1 MFVRLFLSLLQK
13 TKVILIELQW
23 FFITHKAFSRHSIFY
38 LCQKIKTPFMSK
50 SRYIQLI
57 LILGSLTA
65 LGPFSIDM
73 YLPGF
78 AGIAADLNTTVANV
92 SMTLSSY
99 FIGISAGQ
107 LLYGPLLDRFGR
119 KKPLFIGL
127 LVYILASLGCVYVI
141 DIDTFIGLRFIQAIG
156 SCAATVASVSM
167 VRDLF
172 PVKDI
177 PKVFSLL
184 MLVVGLSPMLAPT
197 VGGYVTEYYSWHT
210 VFFILMCMG
219 IVILLAAQLGLPNSF
234 QPDKTISLKPK
245 PIITN
250 FINIIKEPQFYTYA
264 FTGAIAFSG
273 LFTYVAA
280 SPILFMDIFKVDAKT
295 YGWIFAFMSLS
306 FIGSSQLNSVLLKRF
321 SSEQMIYS
329 ALILQ
334 SVISILFL
342 VLALNNL
349 LGLYETITML
359 FLFLGCLGTS
369 NPNTASLTLAPFS
382 RNAGSASA
390 LMGAIQLGLGAL
402 ASFAVGVFVKDTI
415 SPMVVIM
422 TTTTLLAFL
431 ILKIGKRNIKKT
443 IAIEEE
449 ITIVP

>member
-1 MFVRLFLSLLQK
+1 
-13 TKVILIELQW
+13 
-23 FFITHKAFSRHSIFY
+23 
-38 LCQKIKTPFMSK
+38 MSK

-78 AGIAADLNTTVANV
+78 SGIAKDLNTTVANV

-127 LVYILASLGCVYVI
+127 LVYIMASLGCVYVTN
-141 DIDTFIGLRFIQAIG
+141 IDTFIGLRFIQAVG

-172 PVKDI
+172 PVKES

-197 VGGYVTEYYSWHT
+197 VGGYVTEYYGWHT

-219 IVILLAAQLGLPNSF
+219 IVILIAAQLGLPNSF
-234 QPDKTISLKPK
+234 EPDRTISLKPK
-245 PIITN
+245 PIIAN
-250 FINIIKEPQFYTYA
+250 FISIIKEPQFYTYA
-264 FTGAIAFSG
+264 FTGAVAFSG

-280 SPILFMDIFKVDAKT
+280 SPILFMDIYNVDAKT

-306 FIGSSQLNSVLLKRF
+306 FIGSSQLNAILLKRF
-321 SSEQMIYS
+321 SSEQLIYS
-329 ALILQ
+329 ALIAQ
-334 SVISILFL
+334 SIISILFL
-342 VLALNNL
+342 VLVLNNF
-349 LGLYETITML
+349 LGLYGIIAML
-359 FLFLGCLGTS
+359 FVFLGAWEFQTPIRL
-369 NPNTASLTLAPFS
+369 
-382 RNAGSASA
+382 
-390 LMGAIQLGLGAL
+390 
-402 ASFAVGVFVKDTI
+402 D
-415 SPMVVIM
+415 
-422 TTTTLLAFL
+422 
-431 ILKIGKRNIKKT
+431 
-443 IAIEEE
+443 
-449 ITIVP
+449 

>member
-1 MFVRLFLSLLQK
+1 MT
-13 TKVILIELQW
+13 TK
-23 FFITHKAFSRHSIFY
+23 K
-38 LCQKIKTPFMSK
+38 
-50 SRYIQLI
+50 YIQLI

-78 AGIAADLNTTVANV
+78 SDIAKDLNTSVAKV
-92 SMTLSSY
+92 SMSLSSY

-127 LVYILASLGCVYVI
+127 MVYILASLGCVYVA
-141 DIDTFIGLRFIQAIG
+141 DIDSFIFLRFIQAIG
-156 SCAATVASVSM
+156 SCAATVASVAM

-184 MLVVGLSPMLAPT
+184 MLVLGLSPMLAPT
-197 VGGYVTEYYSWHT
+197 IGGYVTQDFGWHI
-210 VFFILMCMG
+210 VFFILFCMG
-219 IVILLAAQLGLPNSF
+219 IAILIASQVGLPNSYK
-234 QPDKTISLKPK
+234 PDTSISLKPK
-245 PIITN
+245 PIISN
-250 FINIIKEPQFYTYA
+250 FLKVLKEPQFYTYA

-280 SPILFMDIFKVDAKT
+280 SPIIFMDIYHVDAKT
-295 YGWIFAFMSLS
+295 YGWIFAFMSVS

-321 SSEQMIYS
+321 SSEQMIFA

-334 SVISILFL
+334 SLITIIFLILS
-342 VLALNNL
+342 VNNL
-349 LGLYETITML
+349 LGLYTTIMML
-359 FLFLGCLGTS
+359 FLFLGCLGIS
-369 NPNTASLTLAPFS
+369 NPNTAGLTMAPFAK
-382 RNAGSASA
+382 NAGSASA

-402 ASFAVGVFVKDTI
+402 ASFAVGIFVKD
-415 SPMVVIM
+415 SVAPMVLIM
-422 TTTTLLAFL
+422 TVTTIVAFVVL
-431 ILKIGKRNIKKT
+431 NIGKRFIKNKV
-443 IAIEEE
+443 E
-449 ITIVP
+449 ITENDDVVVGH

>member
-1 MFVRLFLSLLQK
+1 M
-13 TKVILIELQW
+13 TKAKYIKLI
-23 FFITHKAFSRHSIFY
+23 F
-38 LCQKIKTPFMSK
+38 
-50 SRYIQLI
+50 
-57 LILGSLTA
+57 ILGSLTA

-78 AGIAADLNTTVANV
+78 EGIANDLNTTVAKV

-119 KKPLFIGL
+119 KKPLFVGI
-127 LVYILASLGCVYVI
+127 LVYILASLGCSFVTN
-141 DIDTFIGLRFIQAIG
+141 IDTFIGLRFIQAVG
-156 SCAATVASVSM
+156 SCAAAVASVAM

-197 VGGYVTEYYSWHT
+197 IGGYVTAYYGWHV
-210 VFFILMCMG
+210 VFLILMGLG
-219 IVILLAAQLGLPNSF
+219 IIILIGAMIELPNTYV
-234 QPDKTISLKPK
+234 PDTSISLKPK

-250 FINIIKEPQFYTYA
+250 FISILKEPQFYTYA
-264 FTGAIAFSG
+264 FTGAVAFSG

-280 SPILFMDIFKVDAKT
+280 SPILFMTIFKVDPKT

-306 FIGSSQLNSVLLKRF
+306 FISASQLNSVLLRRF
-321 SSEQMIYS
+321 KSEQMIFG
-329 ALILQ
+329 ALITQTIL
-334 SVISILFL
+334 SIIFL
-342 VLALNNL
+342 VAALNNW
-349 LGLYETITML
+349 LGLYETIALL
-359 FLFLGCLGTS
+359 FLFLACLGIS
-369 NPNTASLTLAPFS
+369 NPNTAGLTLAPFT

-402 ASFAVGVFVKDTI
+402 ASFVVGIFVID
-415 SPMVVIM
+415 SVVPMVVIM
-422 TTTTLLAFL
+422 CITTIAAFV
-431 ILKIGKRNIKKT
+431 ILNIGKRNIKKT
-443 IAIEEE
+443 IISSSDQEV
-449 ITIVP
+449 TIVH

>member
-1 MFVRLFLSLLQK
+1 MTVAEMPNAKYFK
-13 TKVILIELQW
+13 
-23 FFITHKAFSRHSIFY
+23 
-38 LCQKIKTPFMSK
+38 
-50 SRYIQLI
+50 LI

-78 AGIAADLNTTVANV
+78 AGIANDLNTSVANV

-127 LVYILASLGCVYVI
+127 LVYILASLGCIFVT
-141 DIDTFIGLRFIQAIG
+141 DINTFIGLRFVQAIG

-197 VGGYVTEYYSWHT
+197 VGGYVTEYYSWHI

-219 IVILLAAQLGLPNSF
+219 ILILLAAEIGLPNTF
-234 QPDKTISLKPK
+234 KPDTSISLKPR

-250 FINIIKEPQFYTYA
+250 FITIIKEPQFYTYA
-264 FTGAIAFSG
+264 FSGSIAFSG

-280 SPILFMDIFKVDAKT
+280 SPILFMDIFKVDTKT

-306 FIGSSQLNSVLLKRF
+306 FIGASQLNSLLLKKY
-321 SSEQMIYS
+321 SSEQMIFG
-329 ALILQ
+329 ALIVQ
-334 SVISILFL
+334 TSISILFL
-342 VLALNNL
+342 ALAMNSL
-349 LGLYETITML
+349 LGLYGTITLL
-359 FLFLGCLGTS
+359 FLFLACLGIS
-369 NPNTASLTLAPFS
+369 NPNTAGLTLAPFS
-382 RNAGSASA
+382 KNAGSASA

-402 ASFAVGVFVKDTI
+402 ASFAVGVFVKNSM
-415 SPMVVIM
+415 SPMVLIM
-422 TTTTLLAFL
+422 TVSTVLALIIL
-431 ILKIGKRNIKKT
+431 ILGKRNIKKT
-443 IAIEEE
+443 I
-449 ITIVP
+449 TTSLNKKIVTVL

>member
-1 MFVRLFLSLLQK
+1 MTVA
-13 TKVILIELQW
+13 EMP
-23 FFITHKAFSRHSIFY
+23 KAKYF
-38 LCQKIKTPFMSK
+38 K
-50 SRYIQLI
+50 LI

-78 AGIAADLNTTVANV
+78 AGIANDLNTSVANV

-127 LVYILASLGCVYVI
+127 LVYILASLGCVFVT
-141 DIDTFIGLRFIQAIG
+141 DIDTFIGLRFVQAIG

-197 VGGYVTEYYSWHT
+197 VGGYVTEYYGWHV

-219 IVILLAAQLGLPNSF
+219 ILILLAAEIGLPTTF
-234 QPDKTISLKPK
+234 KPDTSISLKPK

-250 FINIIKEPQFYTYA
+250 FLTILKEPQFYTYA
-264 FTGAIAFSG
+264 FAGSIAFSG

-306 FIGSSQLNSVLLKRF
+306 FIGASQLNSFLLKKY
-321 SSEQMIYS
+321 SSEQMIFGS
-329 ALILQ
+329 LIVQ
-334 SVISILFL
+334 TCVSILFL
-342 VLALNNL
+342 ALAMNSL
-349 LGLYETITML
+349 LGLYETITLL
-359 FLFLGCLGTS
+359 FLFLACLGIS
-369 NPNTASLTLAPFS
+369 NPNTAGLTLAPFS
-382 RNAGSASA
+382 KNAGSASA

-402 ASFAVGVFVKDTI
+402 ASFAVGVFVKN
-415 SPMVVIM
+415 SMLPMVLIM
-422 TTTTLLAFL
+422 TVSTVLALIIL
-431 ILKIGKRNIKKT
+431 ILGKRNIKKT
-443 IAIEEE
+443 ITTSLNQEMV
-449 ITIVP
+449 TVH

>member
-1 MFVRLFLSLLQK
+1 MT
-13 TKVILIELQW
+13 TK
-23 FFITHKAFSRHSIFY
+23 K
-38 LCQKIKTPFMSK
+38 
-50 SRYIQLI
+50 YIQLI

-78 AGIAADLNTTVANV
+78 SGIAKDLNTTVAKV

-127 LVYILASLGCVYVI
+127 MVYILASLGCVYVA
-141 DIDTFIGLRFIQAIG
+141 DIDTFILLRFIQAVG
-156 SCAATVASVSM
+156 SCAATVASVAM

-184 MLVVGLSPMLAPT
+184 MLVLGLSPMLAPT
-197 VGGYVTEYYSWHT
+197 IGGYVTEDYGWHT

-219 IVILLAAQLGLPNSF
+219 IVILIASQIGLPNSYK
-234 QPDKTISLKPK
+234 PDTSISLKPK

-250 FINIIKEPQFYTYA
+250 FLKVLKEPQFYTYA

-280 SPILFMDIFKVDAKT
+280 SPIIFMDIYHVDAKI
-295 YGWIFAFMSLS
+295 YGWIFAFMSVS
-306 FIGSSQLNSVLLKRF
+306 FIGSSQLNSILLKRF
-321 SSEQMIYS
+321 SSEQMIFG

-334 SVISILFL
+334 SVIGIVFL
-342 VLALNNL
+342 ILALNNL
-349 LGLYETITML
+349 LGLYQTSAML
-359 FLFLGCLGTS
+359 FLFLGCLGIS
-369 NPNTASLTLAPFS
+369 NPNTAGLTMAPFAK
-382 RNAGSASA
+382 NAGSASA

-402 ASFAVGVFVKDTI
+402 ASFAVGIFVKN
-415 SPMVVIM
+415 SVVPMVLIM
-422 TTTTLLAFL
+422 TTTTIIAFIVL
-431 ILKIGKRNIKKT
+431 NIGKRFIKQK
-443 IAIEEE
+443 IEISENE
-449 ITIVP
+449 DVVVGH

>member
-1 MFVRLFLSLLQK
+1 MP
-13 TKVILIELQW
+13 
-23 FFITHKAFSRHSIFY
+23 KAKYF
-38 LCQKIKTPFMSK
+38 K
-50 SRYIQLI
+50 LI

-78 AGIAADLNTTVANV
+78 AGIANDLNTSVANV

-127 LVYILASLGCVYVI
+127 LVYILASLGCVFVT
-141 DIDTFIGLRFIQAIG
+141 DIDTFIGLRFVQAIG

-197 VGGYVTEYYSWHT
+197 VGGYVTEYYGWHV

-219 IVILLAAQLGLPNSF
+219 ILILLAAEIGLPTTF
-234 QPDKTISLKPK
+234 KPDTSISLKPK

-250 FINIIKEPQFYTYA
+250 FLTIIKEPQFYTYA
-264 FTGAIAFSG
+264 FAGSIAFSG

-306 FIGSSQLNSVLLKRF
+306 FIGASQLNSFLLKKY
-321 SSEQMIYS
+321 SSEQMIFGS
-329 ALILQ
+329 LIVQ
-334 SVISILFL
+334 TCVSILFL
-342 VLALNNL
+342 ALAMNSL
-349 LGLYETITML
+349 LGLYETITLL
-359 FLFLGCLGTS
+359 FLFLACLGIS
-369 NPNTASLTLAPFS
+369 NPNTAGLTLAPFS
-382 RNAGSASA
+382 KNAGSASA

-402 ASFAVGVFVKDTI
+402 ASFAVGVFVKN
-415 SPMVVIM
+415 SMLPMVLIITVS
-422 TTTTLLAFL
+422 TVLALIIL
-431 ILKIGKRNIKKT
+431 ILGKRNIKKT
-443 IAIEEE
+443 ITTSLNQEMV
-449 ITIVP
+449 TVH

>member
-1 MFVRLFLSLLQK
+1 MT
-13 TKVILIELQW
+13 TKKY
-23 FFITHKAFSRHSIFY
+23 IT
-38 LCQKIKTPFMSK
+38 
-50 SRYIQLI
+50 LI

-78 AGIAADLNTTVANV
+78 AGIAKDLQTTVAKV
-92 SMTLSSY
+92 SMSLSSY

-127 LVYILASLGCVYVI
+127 LVYILASLGCVYVT

-156 SCAATVASVSM
+156 SCAATVASVAM

-184 MLVVGLSPMLAPT
+184 MLVLGLSPMLAPT
-197 VGGYVTEYYSWHT
+197 IGGYVTEDYGWHT

-219 IVILLAAQLGLPNSF
+219 IAILIAAQVGLPNSYK
-234 QPDKTISLKPK
+234 PDTSISLKPK
-245 PIITN
+245 PIIAN
-250 FINIIKEPQFYTYA
+250 FLKVFKEPQFFTYA
-264 FTGAIAFSG
+264 FTGSIAFSG

-280 SPILFMDIFKVDAKT
+280 SPIVFMDIYHVDAKT
-295 YGWIFAFMSLS
+295 YGWIFAFMSVS

-321 SSEQMIYS
+321 SSEQMIFA

-334 SVISILFL
+334 SVISIVFL
-342 VLALNNL
+342 ILAVNNL
-349 LGLYETITML
+349 LGLYVTIAML
-359 FLFLGCLGTS
+359 FLFLGCLGIS
-369 NPNTASLTLAPFS
+369 NPNTAGLTMAPFAK
-382 RNAGSASA
+382 NAGSASA

-402 ASFAVGVFVKDTI
+402 ASFAVGIFVKN
-415 SPMVVIM
+415 SVVPMVLIM
-422 TTTTLLAFL
+422 TTTTIIAFIVL
-431 ILKIGKRNIKKT
+431 NIGKRFIKEKV
-443 IAIEEE
+443 AISADDD
-449 ITIVP
+449 VLVGH